1 METTFTNHIYQ
12 CNNILYRQC
21 QGGGIGARITGV
33 VARILMDVWM
43 DLISQALEEN
53 AVVVYLMTKYVDDIN
68 VATSLIPSGYGWI
81 KEGRKW
87 VLRWSKEQET
97 EDSERSQE
105 KSTMKN
111 SSG

>member
-1 METTFTNHIYQ
+1 MLVALETTFTNHIYQ
-12 CNNILYRQC
+12 GNNILYRQC
-21 QGGGIGARITGV
+21 QEGGIGAHITGV

-87 VLRWSKEQET
+87 VIMWSKEQET
-97 EDSERSQE
+97 EDSARS
-105 KSTMKN
+105 
-111 SSG
+111 